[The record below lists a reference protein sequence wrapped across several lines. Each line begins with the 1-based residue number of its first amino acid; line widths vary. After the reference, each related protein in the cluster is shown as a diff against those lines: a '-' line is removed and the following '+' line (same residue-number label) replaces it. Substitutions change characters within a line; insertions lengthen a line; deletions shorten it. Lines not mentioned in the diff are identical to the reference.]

1 MKRFGVLLMAGLAA
15 LLGAAELDVN
25 IHPLGGNVRGFG
37 VLAEYPAGGPKRLKL
52 VRTTRPGGDKAG
64 PDYYWGW
71 PNLCSLRIFD
81 PAGKLVKFVD
91 LGKQSEAVKSYEV
104 ELPAGPAGVWRFSV
118 ANGSNDRYRIEFP
131 DTPEEDK

>member
-1 MKRFGVLLMAGLAA
+1 MRRFGVLLMAGLAA

-64 PDYYWGW
+64 
-71 PNLCSLRIFD
+71 RITIG
-81 PAGKLVKFVD
+81 AGRTSAHC
-91 LGKQSEAVKSYEV
+91 G
-104 ELPAGPAGVWRFSV
+104 FSIPPG
-118 ANGSNDRYRIEFP
+118 NW
-131 DTPEEDK
+131 